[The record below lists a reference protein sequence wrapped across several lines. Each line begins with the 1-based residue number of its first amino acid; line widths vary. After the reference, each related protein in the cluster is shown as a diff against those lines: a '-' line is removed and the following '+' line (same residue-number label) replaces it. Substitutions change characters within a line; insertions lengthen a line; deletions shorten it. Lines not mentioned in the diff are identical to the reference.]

1 MLYPPPL
8 TPNGLDREIGK
19 VAQLFLGGIS
29 RSEGVISSD
38 ARGLLANVRAIVGSL
53 PFDLWLA
60 TATNHMRI
68 AVNETCH
75 VSAAPTHTLNHCGF
89 PSVHTRRVG
98 KPAFRLGT
106 SESLFD
112 RRSSWTGVPKDG
124 VAR

>member
-1 MLYPPPL
+1 M
-8 TPNGLDREIGK
+8 GK

-29 RSEGVISSD
+29 RSAGVISSD
-38 ARGLLANVRAIVGSL
+38 ARGLLANVRAIVGPCLSAWARDGYK
-53 PFDLWLA
+53 P
-60 TATNHMRI
+60 MRI
-68 AVNETCH
+68 AVNETGH
-75 VSAAPTHTLNHCGF
+75 ANATPTQVLNCCGF
-89 PSVHTRRVG
+89 PSVHPRRMG